1 MSLPKI
7 RCRRRRGISTVVTS
21 VLLVSAVSI
30 MGAFLVAWSNSSFA
44 VQRLNV
50 ASATAERINLI
61 NESFVVEDAWFF
73 QNNTGKFTNLA
84 VRNTGDNAIK
94 ISSIYINNT
103 EVTFTDETIRT
114 GEMAVIDFP
123 LSWGSDRPQSV
134 WVKTDRGTEV
144 KQVWKS

>member
-7 RCRRRRGISTVVTS
+7 RCRSRRGISTVVTS

-103 EVTFTDETIRT
+103 EVTFADETIRT

>member
-1 MSLPKI
+1 
-7 RCRRRRGISTVVTS
+7 
-21 VLLVSAVSI
+21 

-103 EVTFTDETIRT
+103 EVTFADETIRT
-114 GEMAVIDFP
+114 GEMAVIDFA

>member
-1 MSLPKI
+1 M
-7 RCRRRRGISTVVTS
+7 
-21 VLLVSAVSI
+21 LVSAVSI
-30 MGAFLVAWSNSSFA
+30 IGAFLVAWSNSSFA
-44 VQRLNV
+44 VQRLNI

-73 QNNTGKFTNLA
+73 QNATGKFVNTT

-94 ISSIYINNT
+94 ISSIYVNNT
-103 EVTFTDETIRT
+103 EVTAADETIGS
-114 GEMAVIDFP
+114 GEMAVIDFQ
-123 LSWGSDRPQSV
+123 LNWGSGKPQLI